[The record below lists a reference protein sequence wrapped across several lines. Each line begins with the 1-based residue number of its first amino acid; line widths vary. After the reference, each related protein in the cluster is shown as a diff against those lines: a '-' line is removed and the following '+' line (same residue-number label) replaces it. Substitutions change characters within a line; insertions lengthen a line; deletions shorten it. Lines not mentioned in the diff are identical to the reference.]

1 MAAVKVDNLQAMFA
15 PLVLV
20 CFGCGAVIV
29 PCQVIASVVCP
40 DDLIATVFALTISV
54 RIVGSALGYAIYYSI
69 LTHKFAQ
76 AAVKYIA
83 TAAIE
88 AGIQDPEKIKE
99 VVMLV
104 ASSARQELMKYV
116 DTPDRSMR
124 WCWQDGKHSGKL
136 PIRVLSVYRVWVCG
150 DYCRLHLARRIKLD
164 GCAYCGGVCLN
175 LMILRSFNQSI
186 IIKLF
191 ALALENK

>member
-1 MAAVKVDNLQAMFA
+1 MAAAKVDNLQAMFA

-54 RIVGSALGYAIYYSI
+54 RIVGGALGYAIYYSI

-116 DTPDRSMR
+116 DTPAQVDALVLAGRQAYAASYQFVYLASIAFGSVAITAA
-124 WCWQDGKHSGKL
+124 CIL
-136 PIRVLSVYRVWVCG
+136 PDVS
-150 DYCRLHLARRIKLD
+150 
-164 GCAYCGGVCLN
+164 N
-175 LMILRSFNQSI
+175 LMDAHI
-186 IIKLF
+186 
-191 ALALENK
+191 AVEYV